1 MAAMSN
7 NTNESRVRNVISD
20 LLQANVNA
28 LMATSNLEKYVITS
42 EYSCLSC
49 AKQDRLNEHL
59 HIITQTLM
67 EEWMNK
73 QLESGVIDAAKCSV
87 SEQSS

>member
-7 NTNESRVRNVISD
+7 NTNEPRVRNVISD

-28 LMATSNLEKYVITS
+28 LMATSNLEKYVTS

-67 EEWMNK
+67 EEWMNQ